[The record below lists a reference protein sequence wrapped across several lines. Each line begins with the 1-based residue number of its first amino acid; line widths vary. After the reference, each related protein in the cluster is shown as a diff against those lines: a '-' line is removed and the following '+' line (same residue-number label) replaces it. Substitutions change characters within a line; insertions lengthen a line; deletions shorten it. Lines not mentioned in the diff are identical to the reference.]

1 MKRYSFIKLI
11 LELVIIF
18 LGIFIVA
25 LNFVKPD
32 ANAYMS
38 FILFCSTVLSIVGIV
53 ISVYKKGFDDA
64 RIFAFAFFAWGIYF
78 IIETFN

>member
-38 FILFCSTVLSIVGIV
+38 FILFCGTVLSIAGIA
-53 ISVYKKGFDDA
+53 ISVYKKEFDDA

-78 IIETFN
+78 IVKAFV